1 MTRCTYLRI
10 ASMLSLM
17 IVSSCVNRITMHS
30 LDGVRLDGR
39 WRLARE
45 DSGLIEVVGSAG
57 EPLVGTFKPVPR
69 GSFFDGDHESLGT
82 APIVASAQTA
92 HELYRVCDRML
103 GTR

>member
-30 LDGVRLDGR
+30 LDGERLDGR

-45 DSGLIEVVGSAG
+45 DSGLIQVIGSAG
-57 EPLVGTFKPVPR
+57 EALVGTFKPGPR
-69 GSFFDGDHESLGT
+69 GGFFEGYQKNFCTGKIGAARPGRSG
-82 APIVASAQTA
+82 V
-92 HELYRVCDRML
+92 
-103 GTR
+103 GNGFG